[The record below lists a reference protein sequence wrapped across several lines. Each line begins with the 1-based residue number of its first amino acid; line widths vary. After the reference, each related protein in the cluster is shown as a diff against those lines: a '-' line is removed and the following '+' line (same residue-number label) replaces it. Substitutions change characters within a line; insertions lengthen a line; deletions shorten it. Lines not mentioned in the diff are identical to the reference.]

1 MSRAEHDRDASAA
14 PSGGARDQTAAPFGA
29 HAPQDELPAFGRL
42 LAIDFGTRRLGL
54 ALSTP
59 EQNLSTPL
67 EVWIRRDPAGDAQR
81 LRQVIDEYHVRG
93 IVIGLP
99 LHTGGEE
106 GQSAR
111 RAREF
116 GQWVRRTLALPVVF
130 WDERCSSAAADDW
143 MLEAGL
149 TRDQRRARRDML
161 AAHVILQSYL
171 EHRRAGRSST
181 PEDRSSPGE

>member
-1 MSRAEHDRDASAA
+1 MGE
-14 PSGGARDQTAAPFGA
+14 PP
-29 HAPQDELPAFGRL
+29 PQDELPHFGRL

-67 EVWIRRDPAGDAQR
+67 EVWTRRDAAVDAQR

-93 IVIGLP
+93 IVVGLP

-106 GQSAR
+106 GLSAR

-116 GQWVRRTLALPVVF
+116 GQWVRRTLALPVAF
-130 WDERCSSAAADDW
+130 WDERCSSAAAEDW

-149 TRDQRRARRDML
+149 TRDQRRSRRDML

-171 EHRRAGRSST
+171 EHRRAT
-181 PEDRSSPGE
+181 HQPAAEDRTPASE